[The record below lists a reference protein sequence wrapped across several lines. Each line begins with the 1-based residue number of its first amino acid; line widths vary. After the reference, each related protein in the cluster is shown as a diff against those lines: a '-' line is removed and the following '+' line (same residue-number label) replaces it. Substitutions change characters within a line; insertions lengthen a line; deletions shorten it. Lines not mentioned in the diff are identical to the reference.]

1 MSSPASGS
9 LRGLR
14 VAIVAAAGTS
24 LAAAAHVA
32 AGGALPSAGAT
43 ATGAVIP
50 AMAGLWMTGK
60 RRGLLSIAAVLGV
73 VQIVLHTWLMAGS
86 TDPCLVSGGGHAA
99 HAASAT
105 LRCTSTGMSGMQP
118 GRAWLTGAS
127 LAMFLAHALAVVL
140 TALVLAAGE
149 RAVWQ
154 LLAWLRPAVQA
165 ACSTLPV
172 LPRRRWVPVVAVVPV
187 HRLCSVDLGGSGRRG
202 PPPACF

>member
-14 VAIVAAAGTS
+14 VAIVAAAGTL

-32 AGGALPSAGAT
+32 AGGSLPSAGAT

-60 RRGLLSIAAVLGV
+60 RRGWLSIAAVLGA
-73 VQIVLHTWLMAGS
+73 VQVVLHTWLMAGS
-86 TDPCLVSGGGHAA
+86 TGSCLVSGGGHAA

-105 LRCTSTGMSGMQP
+105 LRCTSAGMPGMVP
-118 GRAWLTGAS
+118 GRVS
-127 LAMFLAHALAVVL
+127 LAMILAHAIAVVL
-140 TALVLAAGE
+140 TSLVLAAGE

-154 LLAWLRPAVQA
+154 LLLWLRPAVQA
-165 ACSTLPV
+165 ACSSLPV

-202 PPPACF
+202 PPSASF